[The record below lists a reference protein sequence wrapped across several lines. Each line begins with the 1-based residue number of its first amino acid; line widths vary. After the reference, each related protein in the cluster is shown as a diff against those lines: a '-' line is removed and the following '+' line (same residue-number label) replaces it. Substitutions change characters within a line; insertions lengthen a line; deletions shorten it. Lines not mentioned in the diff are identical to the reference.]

1 MDSRR
6 EARPE
11 GGSDQRAG
19 EEGRL
24 TVERAEEAWQRQT
37 EGEDAAAPGP
47 VAPLLRIV
55 LLALAMLAIMF
66 LLFQRLAQI
75 G

>member
-1 MDSRR
+1 MESRR
-6 EARPE
+6 QAESNP
-11 GGSDQRAG
+11 GSDERA
-19 EEGRL
+19 EEDGRL

-37 EGEDAAAPGP
+37 EGEHAAAPGP
-47 VAPLLRIV
+47 LAALLRIV
-55 LLALAMLAIMF
+55 LLALAMLAIAF

>member
-1 MDSRR
+1 MESRR
-6 EARPE
+6 DAAPRAD
-11 GGSDQRAG
+11 SDERAE

-24 TVERAEEAWQRQT
+24 TVERAEEAWQRQI

-47 VAPLLRIV
+47 TSALLRIV
-55 LLALAMLAIMF
+55 LLALAILAIAF